1 MTSGREIPSLTSLD
15 QSEISSAS
23 ESQKSKFQPGEFLP
37 LPNLDNKTNS
47 PTPSIPNS
55 HDLDLIIEK
64 LKEIETRLQNII
76 NLANNPAIPL
86 NFLKS
91 LLNIKD

>member
-23 ESQKSKFQPGEFLP
+23 ESQKSKFQPEEFPP
-37 LPNLDNKTNS
+37 LSNLDNKTNS

-91 LLNIKD
+91 LLNVKD